1 MLNWNPKCKPIKFVG
16 GKPKRMIGRSGSP
29 VRNHWLIDVGHGVAL
44 QSYNSIVAFR
54 FTRKL
59 GKFNKGDV
67 LLDRGTWNCS
77 RTTARYRK
85 IFLREGIAKTT
96 RKVHTGEYKLKS
108 LNFVHTIDNLI
119 RPTDFY

>member
-1 MLNWNPKCKPIKFVG
+1 MLNWNPKCKPMKFVG

-54 FTRKL
+54 FTRKF

-67 LLDRGTWNCS
+67 LLDRYTWDCS
-77 RTTARYRK
+77 PTTARYRAL
-85 IFLREGIAKTT
+85 FLGEGIAETT
-96 RKVHTGEYKLKS
+96 RKVHAGEYWLAYQSNKRGYYVKLES
-108 LNFVHTIDNLI
+108 
-119 RPTDFY
+119 